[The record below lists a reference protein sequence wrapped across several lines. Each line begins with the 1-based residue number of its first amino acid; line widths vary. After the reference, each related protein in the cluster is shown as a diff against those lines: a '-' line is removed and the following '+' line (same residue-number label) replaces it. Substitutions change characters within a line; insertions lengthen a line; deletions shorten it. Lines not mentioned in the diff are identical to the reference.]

1 MKKIS
6 TRGKVM
12 KTSMPKAVCGSLLSL
27 LLLLTSSA
35 YGQLRELQ
43 SGQEEV
49 VLKVENMT

>member
-1 MKKIS
+1 MNKIS

-12 KTSMPKAVCGSLLSL
+12 KTSMPIAVCGSLLSL

-35 YGQLRELQ
+35 YGQLPELQ